1 MLFYKQI
8 LDVRVFPLM
17 MIFQGLKHIAFCYFN
32 INYNK
37 KRIIHLV
44 NRWKILI

>member
-1 MLFYKQI
+1 VLFYKQI
-8 LDVRVFPLM
+8 NDVRVFPLM
-17 MIFQGLKHIAFCYFN
+17 MILQGSKHIAVCYFN
-32 INYNK
+32 INNSK